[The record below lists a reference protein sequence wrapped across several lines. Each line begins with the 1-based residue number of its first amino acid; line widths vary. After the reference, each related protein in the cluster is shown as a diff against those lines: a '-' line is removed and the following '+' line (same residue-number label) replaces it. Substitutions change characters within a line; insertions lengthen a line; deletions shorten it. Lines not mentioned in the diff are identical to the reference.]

1 MQWPVVMVRSQDFAI
16 SVQENM
22 LAHMLP
28 TLYSM
33 LMASHPP
40 SDTEVFD
47 RNYAPGK
54 ENGDFDD

>member
-1 MQWPVVMVRSQDFAI
+1 MVRSQDFAI

-22 LAHMLP
+22 PAHTPP
-28 TLYSM
+28 TPYPA

-40 SDTEVFD
+40 LDTEVFD
-47 RNYAPGK
+47 RNYALGK

>member
-1 MQWPVVMVRSQDFAI
+1 MVRSQDFAI

-22 LAHMLP
+22 LAHMLYP
-28 TLYSM
+28 T

-40 SDTEVFD
+40 LDTEVFD

-54 ENGDFDD
+54 EKGDFND